1 LSDLDLEELFFLKS
15 VEGQQLLAGLAASQI
30 TADNHLQIAS
40 TLRQQVGV
48 KNAGA
53 ALETALLRQRGTTKF
68 SRAAD
73 MYFTRTALEQASA
86 EIVSTYRADRIAS
99 AGFQHVA
106 DLGCGIGGDSI
117 TLAAQARVIGVDWD
131 PVRVAMA
138 QENVHAYGRG
148 DHFTPL
154 QADLLTL
161 SPLPVEALF
170 ADPGRRD
177 ESGRRIYSL
186 NHYRPPINFLA
197 PWREIVPHQAIK
209 IGPGVDY
216 AEIPAEAEIEFISVQ
231 GGVREGVLWFGDLRL
246 GSGRRATLLPGRH
259 TLTDSSE
266 EDRTVSG
273 PRAFLFE
280 PDGAVIRAHLVTQ
293 LAFQLAANK
302 IDPHI
307 AYLTADKPHQTPF
320 ARCYAIDDV
329 MSFQLKRLRQYC
341 RDRNIGRVTI
351 KKRGSPLDP
360 DALRS
365 KLRLRGDRERTIF
378 LTQVMGKPTVLIGRP
393 FTFMS

>member
-1 LSDLDLEELFFLKS
+1 MSDLDLEELFFLKS

-53 ALETALLRQRGTTKF
+53 ALETALLRQRATTKF

-117 TLAAQARVIGVDWD
+117 ALAARARVIGVDWD

-138 QENVHAYGRG
+138 QENVHAYDRG
-148 DHFTPL
+148 DRFSPL

-177 ESGRRIYSL
+177 ERGRRIYSL
-186 NHYRPPINFLA
+186 NQYRPPVNFLD

-216 AEIPAEAEIEFISVQ
+216 AQIPVEAEIEFISVQ
-231 GGVREGVLWFGDLRL
+231 GEVREGVLWFGDLRL

-259 TLTDSSE
+259 TLTDGLE
-266 EDRTVSG
+266 EDRTVSE
-273 PRAFLFE
+273 PKAFLFE
-280 PDGAVIRAHLVTQ
+280 PDGAVIRAHLVTH
-293 LAFQLAANK
+293 LAFKLAANK

-307 AYLTADKPHQTPF
+307 AYLTAEKSRQTPF

-329 MSFQLKRLRQYC
+329 MPFQLKRLRQYC

-365 KLRLRGDRERTIF
+365 RLRLRGDRECTIF

-393 FTFMS
+393 LTNNN

>member
-1 LSDLDLEELFFLKS
+1 MSDLGLEELFFLKS
-15 VEGQQLLAGLAASQI
+15 AEGQQLLAGLAASQI

-48 KNAGA
+48 KKAGA
-53 ALETALLRQRGTTKF
+53 ALETALLRQRGAAKF

-73 MYFTRTALEQASA
+73 MYFTRSALEQASA
-86 EIVSTYRADRIAS
+86 EVVSTYRADRVAS

-117 TLAAQARVIGVDWD
+117 SLAARVKVIGVDWD

-138 QENVHAYGRG
+138 QENLHAYGLGER
-148 DHFTPL
+148 FTPL

-186 NHYRPPINFLA
+186 NQYRPPINFLA

-216 AEIPAEAEIEFISVQ
+216 AQIPVEAEIEFISVQ
-231 GGVREGVLWFGDLRL
+231 GEVREGVLWFGDLRL

-266 EDRTVSG
+266 EVRTVSE
-273 PRAFLFE
+273 PKAFLFE
-280 PDGAVIRAHLVTQ
+280 PDGAVIRAHLVTH
-293 LAFQLAANK
+293 LAFKLAANK
-302 IDPHI
+302 IDPNI
-307 AYLTADKPHQTPF
+307 AYLTAEKSQQTPF

-329 MSFQLKRLRQYC
+329 MPFQLKRLRQYC
-341 RDRNIGRVTI
+341 RERNIGRVTI

-365 KLRLRGDRERTIF
+365 RLRLRGDRERTIF

-393 FTFMS
+393 VDE

>member
-1 LSDLDLEELFFLKS
+1 MSGLGLEDLFFLKS
-15 VEGQQLLAGLAASQI
+15 VEGQQLLADLAASQI

-40 TLRQQVGV
+40 KLRQQVGA

-53 ALETALLRQRGTTKF
+53 ALETALLRQRGAAKF

-73 MYFTRTALEQASA
+73 MYFTRPALEQASA
-86 EIVSTYRADRIAS
+86 EIVSTYRAERIAS

-117 TLAAQARVIGVDWD
+117 ALAAKARVVGVDWD

-148 DHFTPL
+148 ERFTPL
-154 QADLLTL
+154 QADLQTL
-161 SPLPVEALF
+161 SPMPVEALF

-186 NHYRPPINFLA
+186 NHYRPPITFLA

-231 GGVREGVLWFGDLRL
+231 GEVREGILWFGDLRS
-246 GSGRRATLLPGRH
+246 GSVRRATLLPGRH
-259 TLTDSSE
+259 TLTDGSE
-266 EDRTVSG
+266 EDLAVSE
-273 PRAFLFE
+273 PKAFLFE
-280 PDGAVIRAHLVTQ
+280 PDGAIIRAHLVTQ
-293 LAFQLAANK
+293 LASKLAANK
-302 IDPHI
+302 IDPDI
-307 AYLTADKPHQTPF
+307 AYLTADKPLQTPF
-320 ARCYAIDDV
+320 ARCFAIDDV
-329 MSFQLKRLRQYC
+329 MPFQLKRLRQYC

-365 KLRLRGDRERTIF
+365 WLRLRGDRECTIF

-393 FTFMS
+393 QANNN